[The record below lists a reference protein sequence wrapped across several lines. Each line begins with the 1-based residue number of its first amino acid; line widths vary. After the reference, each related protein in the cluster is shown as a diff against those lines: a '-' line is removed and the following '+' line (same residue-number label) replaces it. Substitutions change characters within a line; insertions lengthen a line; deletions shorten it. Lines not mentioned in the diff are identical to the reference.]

1 MSARYT
7 VGIDLGTSH
16 TVVAY
21 APLAA
26 AAGPACI
33 ALLPIPQLVGPG
45 EVADSAL
52 LPSVRYHPAPGE
64 LSAAQ
69 LQLPWP
75 APPDAQEP
83 PDAPPAVL
91 GRYAQALGA
100 QVPGRLVASAKSWL
114 SHAGVDRTAAILPWG
129 AGDGVA
135 TVSPV
140 QASASYLAHVR
151 AAWNVRFADAPL
163 EQQDIVLTVP
173 ASFDEGARALTLE
186 AARRAGLP
194 TLRLLEEPQA
204 AFHDWL
210 FRHRASLA
218 AELEGARLVLVCDVG
233 GGTTDLTLIQV
244 EPGPQGL
251 PQLTRIGVGE
261 HLMLGGDNMDMAL
274 ARLVEQRLGASAPL
288 PAARFAQL
296 VQRCRLAKE
305 QLLAPQAP
313 DHATITLLGAGARLI
328 GSAASATVT
337 RTEVERLVVDGF
349 LPEEGAD
356 VRPQRRRTGL
366 VEWGLPYP
374 ADAAITR
381 HVAEFLARHASAP
394 DAVALP
400 DTLLLNGGVFRA
412 PALAQRLEHTL
423 ARWRGAPVRLLHN
436 DAPDVAVA
444 RGAVAYALVRAARVP
459 ELGHGIGGGAARS
472 YFLVLE
478 GHSGP
483 PRGICVLPRG
493 TQEGVMVALRE
504 HTFALRLGQAVRF
517 HLVSSLAT
525 TPWQAGDLVDL
536 PDLEGAGAAGDARAD
551 AFARLPPLQTVL
563 PLPPGQQRK
572 DVRVQ
577 LTATMTEVGTLEM
590 HCTRTE
596 DAQQRWLLA
605 FQLRTDA
612 DTAAQPPATP
622 VSHPRLPDAV
632 ALIEHIFGSSAHK
645 PDAKEVRQLRTRLE
659 RLLGKREDWDVA
671 LLRALF
677 DALWA
682 RARRRRRSAEH
693 ERTWFNLAGYCLR
706 PGVGAPLD
714 AWRVEQIW
722 TLFAQGLQYASDSAN
737 WSEWWTLWRRAAAG
751 LNQAQQLV
759 LLEVLVG
766 HLEAVASA
774 PRGKSPLHGSYD
786 DMVRL
791 AASLEQVPIAH
802 RIDVGHWLLERLQ
815 RPTESPQSWWAVGRV
830 GARVPLY
837 GSAHHVVPSDT
848 AAAWLQVLLAQDWKT
863 VEPAA
868 FAAAQIARCSGD
880 RARDVPEPLRAEVIR
895 RLVAAKA
902 PPGWSAMVREAVQLD
917 EADQRR
923 SFGEALPPGLQ
934 LIAAPA

>member
-1 MSARYT
+1 M
-7 VGIDLGTSH
+7 
-16 TVVAY
+16 
-21 APLAA
+21 
-26 AAGPACI
+26 
-33 ALLPIPQLVGPG
+33 
-45 EVADSAL
+45 
-52 LPSVRYHPAPGE
+52 
-64 LSAAQ
+64 
-69 LQLPWP
+69 
-75 APPDAQEP
+75 
-83 PDAPPAVL
+83 
-91 GRYAQALGA
+91 
-100 QVPGRLVASAKSWL
+100 
-114 SHAGVDRTAAILPWG
+114 
-129 AGDGVA
+129 
-135 TVSPV
+135 
-140 QASASYLAHVR
+140 
-151 AAWNVRFADAPL
+151 
-163 EQQDIVLTVP
+163 
-173 ASFDEGARALTLE
+173 
-186 AARRAGLP
+186 
-194 TLRLLEEPQA
+194 
-204 AFHDWL
+204 
-210 FRHRASLA
+210 
-218 AELEGARLVLVCDVG
+218 
-233 GGTTDLTLIQV
+233 
-244 EPGPQGL
+244 
-251 PQLTRIGVGE
+251 
-261 HLMLGGDNMDMAL
+261 
-274 ARLVEQRLGASAPL
+274 
-288 PAARFAQL
+288 
-296 VQRCRLAKE
+296 
-305 QLLAPQAP
+305 
-313 DHATITLLGAGARLI
+313 
-328 GSAASATVT
+328 
-337 RTEVERLVVDGF
+337 
-349 LPEEGAD
+349 
-356 VRPQRRRTGL
+356 
-366 VEWGLPYP
+366 
-374 ADAAITR
+374 
-381 HVAEFLARHASAP
+381 
-394 DAVALP
+394 
-400 DTLLLNGGVFRA
+400 
-412 PALAQRLEHTL
+412 
-423 ARWRGAPVRLLHN
+423 
-436 DAPDVAVA
+436 
-444 RGAVAYALVRAARVP
+444 
-459 ELGHGIGGGAARS
+459 
-472 YFLVLE
+472 
-478 GHSGP
+478 
-483 PRGICVLPRG
+483 
-493 TQEGVMVALRE
+493 
-504 HTFALRLGQAVRF
+504 
-517 HLVSSLAT
+517 
-525 TPWQAGDLVDL
+525 
-536 PDLEGAGAAGDARAD
+536 
-551 AFARLPPLQTVL
+551 
-563 PLPPGQQRK
+563 
-572 DVRVQ
+572 
-577 LTATMTEVGTLEM
+577 
-590 HCTRTE
+590 
-596 DAQQRWLLA
+596 
-605 FQLRTDA
+605 
-612 DTAAQPPATP
+612 
-622 VSHPRLPDAV
+622 

>member
-26 AAGPACI
+26 AAGQTAI
-33 ALLPIPQLVGPG
+33 ELLPIPQLVGPG

-423 ARWRGAPVRLLHN
+423 VRWRGAPVRLLHN

-493 TQEGVMVALRE
+493 TQEGVVVALRE

-645 PDAKEVRQLRTRLE
+645 PDAKEVRQLRSRLE
-659 RLLGKREDWDVA
+659 RVLGRREEIG
-671 LLRALF
+671 RA
-677 DALWA
+677 
-682 RARRRRRSAEH
+682 
-693 ERTWFNLAGYCLR
+693 
-706 PGVGAPLD
+706 
-714 AWRVEQIW
+714 
-722 TLFAQGLQYASDSAN
+722 
-737 WSEWWTLWRRAAAG
+737 
-751 LNQAQQLV
+751 
-759 LLEVLVG
+759 
-766 HLEAVASA
+766 
-774 PRGKSPLHGSYD
+774 
-786 DMVRL
+786 
-791 AASLEQVPIAH
+791 
-802 RIDVGHWLLERLQ
+802 
-815 RPTESPQSWWAVGRV
+815 
-830 GARVPLY
+830 
-837 GSAHHVVPSDT
+837 HV
-848 AAAWLQVLLAQDWKT
+848 
-863 VEPAA
+863 
-868 FAAAQIARCSGD
+868 
-880 RARDVPEPLRAEVIR
+880 
-895 RLVAAKA
+895 
-902 PPGWSAMVREAVQLD
+902 
-917 EADQRR
+917 
-923 SFGEALPPGLQ
+923 
-934 LIAAPA
+934 

>member
-423 ARWRGAPVRLLHN
+423 VRWRGAPVRLLHN

-493 TQEGVMVALRE
+493 TQEGVVVALRE

>member
-1 MSARYT
+1 M
-7 VGIDLGTSH
+7 
-16 TVVAY
+16 
-21 APLAA
+21 
-26 AAGPACI
+26 
-33 ALLPIPQLVGPG
+33 
-45 EVADSAL
+45 
-52 LPSVRYHPAPGE
+52 
-64 LSAAQ
+64 
-69 LQLPWP
+69 
-75 APPDAQEP
+75 
-83 PDAPPAVL
+83 
-91 GRYAQALGA
+91 
-100 QVPGRLVASAKSWL
+100 
-114 SHAGVDRTAAILPWG
+114 
-129 AGDGVA
+129 
-135 TVSPV
+135 
-140 QASASYLAHVR
+140 
-151 AAWNVRFADAPL
+151 
-163 EQQDIVLTVP
+163 
-173 ASFDEGARALTLE
+173 
-186 AARRAGLP
+186 
-194 TLRLLEEPQA
+194 
-204 AFHDWL
+204 
-210 FRHRASLA
+210 
-218 AELEGARLVLVCDVG
+218 LVCDVG

-423 ARWRGAPVRLLHN
+423 VRWRGAPVRLLHN

-493 TQEGVMVALRE
+493 TQEGVVVALRE

-759 LLEVLVG
+759 LLEALVG

-837 GSAHHVVPSDT
+837 GSAHHVVPPDT

-868 FAAAQIARCSGD
+868 FAAVQIARCSGD